1 MKNQQFF
8 NATFIARKARVLRN
22 GEVPIIL
29 RISIAGQRAEL
40 NINWTVKPDMWVA
53 AKGMSKG
60 KSRADIELNR
70 YLETVRA
77 KLLAIHTQMVAE
89 GALINPDTMKKRFL
103 GFDEKVKIR
112 MFLETFRE
120 NNEKYRKRLEL
131 GDISDGTVL
140 RWERCVTY
148 LKEYFKSHKKAE
160 DLPLRDVTLPMID
173 DFELWLRTEKRCGHN
188 CAIRYISTIRSIIR
202 DAVNYKWL
210 DVDPFYGKTY
220 SKILLSDKIQK
231 TRYSMARTLILQ
243 CSSLPFCFFKP
254 LSQKAMVQEVL
265 RKPRKE

>member
-40 NINWTVKPDMWVA
+40 NINRTVKPDMWVA

-103 GFDEKVKIR
+103 GVLTKKLKSGCFLKLSEKTMRNIVSGWNLATSQR
-112 MFLETFRE
+112 AL
-120 NNEKYRKRLEL
+120 
-131 GDISDGTVL
+131 
-140 RWERCVTY
+140 
-148 LKEYFKSHKKAE
+148 
-160 DLPLRDVTLPMID
+160 
-173 DFELWLRTEKRCGHN
+173 
-188 CAIRYISTIRSIIR
+188 
-202 DAVNYKWL
+202 
-210 DVDPFYGKTY
+210 
-220 SKILLSDKIQK
+220 
-231 TRYSMARTLILQ
+231 
-243 CSSLPFCFFKP
+243 FFAG
-254 LSQKAMVQEVL
+254 SVV
-265 RKPRKE
+265 